1 MALEEE
7 REVGE
12 EKEVLEEILEERIY
26 VVPLAK
32 KFIYTP
38 RQKRAE
44 KAIRI
49 LKKFVERHMKPER
62 IIIDPEVNEKIWER
76 GIQSPPRKIRVRVT
90 KDKEGVVKVF
100 LAER

>member
-7 REVGE
+7 REVSDE
-12 EKEVLEEILEERIY
+12 EEVIEERIY

-32 KFIYTP
+32 KFIYSP

-44 KAIRI
+44 KAIRV
-49 LKKFVERHMKPER
+49 LKKFVKRHMKPER
-62 IIIDPEVNEKIWER
+62 IIIEPEVNEKIWER
-76 GIQSPPRKIRVRVT
+76 GIQSPPRKIRIRVT
-90 KDKEGVVKVF
+90 KDKEGVVRVF

>member
-1 MALEEE
+1 MALEEAS
-7 REVGE
+7 E
-12 EKEVLEEILEERIY
+12 EKEVSEEILEERIY

-44 KAIRI
+44 KAIRV
-49 LKKFVERHMKPER
+49 LKNFVERHMKPEK

>member
-12 EKEVLEEILEERIY
+12 EREVSEEILEERIY
-26 VVPLAK
+26 VIPLAK

-44 KAIRI
+44 KAIRV
-49 LKKFVERHMKPER
+49 LKEFVERHMKPEK

>member
-12 EKEVLEEILEERIY
+12 EKEVSEEILEERIY
-26 VVPLAK
+26 VIPLAK

-44 KAIRI
+44 KAVRV
-49 LKKFVERHMKPER
+49 LKEFVERHMKPEK

>member
-12 EKEVLEEILEERIY
+12 EKEVSEEILEERIY
-26 VVPLAK
+26 VIPLAK

-44 KAIRI
+44 KAIRV
-49 LKKFVERHMKPER
+49 LKEFVERHMKPEK

>member
-1 MALEEE
+1 MALEEGEVSEE
-7 REVGE
+7 REVS
-12 EKEVLEEILEERIY
+12 EEILEERIY

-44 KAIRI
+44 KAIRV
-49 LKKFVERHMKPER
+49 LKKFVERHMKPEK